1 MKKVEAMQI
10 APERLKILC
19 EYTIQMLSDKEK
31 ITGEIRIDSA
41 KINNERMLTFD
52 IFIPN
57 NGYERYFNTGI
68 TTQQA
73 DVLTEQILN
82 DLIDNFLESEII
94 GCNKVLCH

>member
-10 APERLKILC
+10 APERSKLLC
-19 EYTIQMLSDKEK
+19 EYIIQILSDKEK

-57 NGYERYFNTGI
+57 NGYERYFNT
-68 TTQQA
+68 
-73 DVLTEQILN
+73 VLPP
-82 DLIDNFLESEII
+82 
-94 GCNKVLCH
+94 NK